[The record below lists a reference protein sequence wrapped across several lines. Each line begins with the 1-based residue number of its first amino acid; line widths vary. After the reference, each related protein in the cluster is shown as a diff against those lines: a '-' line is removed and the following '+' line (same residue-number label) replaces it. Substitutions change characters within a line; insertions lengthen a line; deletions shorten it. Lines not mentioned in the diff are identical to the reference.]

1 MNKTIRTIIFDIF
14 YLLIG
19 AYIALM
25 ILENLKP
32 GSVSNYLDLNKVLYI
47 LVPVAIL
54 CVLISNKKT
63 NNKEKISETIQDIP
77 NENKTKY

>member
-1 MNKTIRTIIFDIF
+1 MKKTFGTIIFDIF

-19 AYIALM
+19 AYMALM

-32 GSVSNYLDLNKVLYI
+32 GLVSNYLDLNKVLYI
-47 LVPVAIL
+47 LVPIGIL

-63 NNKEKISETIQDIP
+63 KKQPEDLDKINKQT
-77 NENKTKY
+77 NF